1 MLRWSQPFAM
11 SEKESSSSSSD
22 KTPRELIPS
31 LPEKVRDQIQLA
43 IQEAMSGVSTS
54 GPVLTTELKVLIQ
67 SAVRE
72 EVAKAVPPPL
82 PPAVSDSSSSS
93 TLASAD

>member
-1 MLRWSQPFAM
+1 M

-31 LPEKVRDQIQLA
+31 LPEEVRDQIQLA
-43 IQEAMSGVSTS
+43 IQEALSGVSTS
-54 GPVLTTELKVLIQ
+54 DPVWATELKVLIQ

-72 EVAKAVPPPL
+72 EVAKVVPPPL
-82 PPAVSDSSSSS
+82 SLAASDSSSSS
-93 TLASAD
+93 TLASAG